1 MNTVVPRIS
10 TIGVG
15 GELEER
21 RLPRLA
27 VIFTRFVVHRN
38 GPDDGDFGQAG
49 LLCDL
54 PQDGLFQT
62 FIRQDPSRRHLGA
75 GFGRVDMIEDKEL
88 RGGPV
93 TEDVGGDA
101 DSWPRHPSIIPRT
114 DLEGFARAKD
124 LTL

>member
-1 MNTVVPRIS
+1 MNTVVPCIS
-10 TIGVG
+10 AVGVG

-21 RLPRLA
+21 RVPRMA
-27 VIFTRFVVHRN
+27 VIFTRSVVHRN

-49 LLCDL
+49 LLGDF
-54 PQDGLFQT
+54 PQDGLFQA
-62 FIRQDPSRRHLGA
+62 FIRQDPSRRYLGA
-75 GFGRVDMIEDKEL
+75 GFGRADMIEDKEL

-93 TEDVGGDA
+93 TEDVGSDA
-101 DSWPRHPSIIPRT
+101 DSWTRHPSIIPGT